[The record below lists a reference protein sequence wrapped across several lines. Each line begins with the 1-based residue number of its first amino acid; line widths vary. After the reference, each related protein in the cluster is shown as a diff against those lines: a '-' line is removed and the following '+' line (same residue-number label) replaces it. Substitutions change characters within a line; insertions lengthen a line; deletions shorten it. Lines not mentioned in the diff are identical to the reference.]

1 MINTFNIGD
10 IVRYYKNNHYGT
22 IVGIDKNIPNHIRYY
37 VDWFDALSKPFSYR
51 ETQLVKVS
59 S

>member
-1 MINTFNIGD
+1 MRDTPLNIGD
-10 IVRYYKNNHYGT
+10 IVRYYKSNYYGT
-22 IVGIDKNIPNHIRYY
+22 IIGVDKNIPNHIRYY
-37 VDWFDALSKPFSYR
+37 VDWFDAINPVSYR